1 MRVGQELRLV
11 ERHKNQTNQAFSS
24 TTRTLCLL
32 HVVVPTW
39 LTPTEVE
46 EVRGHFS
53 DSALKGHTKS
63 ISSSLVLF

>member
-11 ERHKNQTNQAFSS
+11 EQHKNQTNQAFSS

-39 LTPTEVE
+39 LTPTSPPRSEV
-46 EVRGHFS
+46 
-53 DSALKGHTKS
+53 
-63 ISSSLVLF
+63 ISQTLL